1 MDSLPRIY
9 FGNAGTIS
17 INENFSNDVGF
28 TESFSIKYSGSIF
41 LTPETSDVTY
51 PDGSVQK
58 GEDSAPKS
66 LMAITYEKWYNELN
80 NEVPTYVLA
89 CASTDYVSETAMS
102 SQYGNSDVLGYL
114 LRSLGRDSFT
124 FDVEMKEIE
133 TEEIETPSEALMTLW
148 NLFIYVIPP
157 VIALSLGTVVFI
169 KRRHA

>member
-1 MDSLPRIY
+1 
-9 FGNAGTIS
+9 
-17 INENFSNDVGF
+17 
-28 TESFSIKYSGSIF
+28 
-41 LTPETSDVTY
+41 
-51 PDGSVQK
+51 
-58 GEDSAPKS
+58 
-66 LMAITYEKWYNELN
+66 MAITYEKWYNELN
-80 NEVPTYVLA
+80 NEIPTYVLA

-133 TEEIETPSEALMTLW
+133 TEEIETPSDALMTLW
-148 NLFIYVIPP
+148 NVFIYVIPP